1 MRTSELKKRLSA
13 FGCYQSGHG
22 KRHDVWFSPA
32 TDNKLYIPRHD
43 SQEIAIGTAKAI
55 MKKAGI

>member
-1 MRTSELKKRLSA
+1 MKKRLSA